1 LLHVGYTFE
10 ADEMNADQ
18 RTSSAQRTA
27 YAIEQGIVV
36 TDDAPSTFDD
46 DSDEENAEVSDFYNT
61 KKGFGAAA
69 LQLAAS
75 KQAVPAVA
83 GAASMSSEPAPAS
96 VTAAVA
102 SNAAASG
109 VAGPSSGFPAI
120 APPAPAAPALLLS
133 NSTMTPLERA
143 TALAQ
148 QLAMNKQAA
157 GALTSYPQQPSGF
170 IGAGVSSAP
179 ESSSHVPVDAK
190 AALARAK
197 LLAMQIN
204 NNPNAPADAV
214 DTHFTAEL
222 DINDYPVQASCFGCL
237 ISIVY

>member
-1 LLHVGYTFE
+1 
-10 ADEMNADQ
+10 MNADQ

-61 KKGFGAAA
+61 KKGFGASA

>member
-1 LLHVGYTFE
+1 
-10 ADEMNADQ
+10 MNADQ

-61 KKGFGAAA
+61 KKGFGASA

-170 IGAGVSSAP
+170 IGAGISSVP